1 MQSNNPI
8 LNRVETHAD
17 YSQPMT
23 VQGAIQKSVLL
34 TVIAAVLGI
43 ALFFYC
49 AITANLSIA
58 YAAAIVGAVG
68 SFILALITTFKTNT
82 APA

>member
-8 LNRVETHAD
+8 LNRVEVYAD

-34 TVIAAVLGI
+34 TLIAAVLGLGI
-43 ALFFYC
+43 FY
-49 AITANLSIA
+49 
-58 YAAAIVGAVG
+58 Y
-68 SFILALITTFKTNT
+68 SFMT
-82 APA
+82 

>member
-34 TVIAAVLGI
+34 TVIAAVVGML
-43 ALFFYC
+43 LFFYC
-49 AITANLSIA
+49 LMTLNLKMKLFVKSMIWQNNHVKMKFLQ
-58 YAAAIVGAVG
+58 IV
-68 SFILALITTFKTNT
+68 
-82 APA
+82 

>member
-34 TVIAAVLGI
+34 TVIAAVVGM
-43 ALFFYC
+43 ALFF
-49 AITANLSIA
+49 TVS
-58 YAAAIVGAVG
+58 
-68 SFILALITTFKTNT
+68 
-82 APA
+82 

>member
-34 TVIAAVLGI
+34 TVIAAVVGM
-43 ALFFYC
+43 ALFLYC
-49 AITANLSIA
+49 FMTLNIIHYNEQIFNKHLDSFCNFIA
-58 YAAAIVGAVG
+58 T
-68 SFILALITTFKTNT
+68 STH
-82 APA
+82 